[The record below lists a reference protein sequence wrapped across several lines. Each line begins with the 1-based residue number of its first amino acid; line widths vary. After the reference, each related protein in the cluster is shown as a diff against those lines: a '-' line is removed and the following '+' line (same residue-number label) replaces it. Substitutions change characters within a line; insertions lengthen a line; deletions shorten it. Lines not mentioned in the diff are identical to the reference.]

1 MIRPITDVH
10 VTVVPGAWAIP
21 PEARPRIDAYWA
33 KVLAENPRLWNGR
46 VLAAVAPVREGGLT
60 VVDGVLTGTA
70 QEGAFADYLAWR
82 DWGFPE
88 FGIRN
93 LFGSAL
99 ILSSDG
105 ALIYGLMGRHT
116 ANAGKIYPPGGNL
129 EPGDVTADGRVN
141 LVGSIEKELA
151 EETGLGAA
159 EATVAG
165 MLVAFD
171 GPRVSVGRIFRFAEP
186 ADALVER
193 ITAHSARETEPE
205 LDGLVVVRAASEL
218 TDASPGYAHLHAR
231 HVLGG

>member
-1 MIRPITDVH
+1 MIHPITDVH

-33 KVLAENPRLWNGR
+33 EVLAANPRLWNGR
-46 VLAAVAPVREGGLT
+46 VLAAVAPTRDGGLT
-60 VVDGVLTGTA
+60 VAGGVLTGAA

-99 ILSSDG
+99 VLSSDG
-105 ALIYGLMGRHT
+105 ALIYGLMGQHT
-116 ANAGKIYPPGGNL
+116 ANAGRIYPPGGNL
-129 EPGDVTADGRVN
+129 EPGDVGADGRVN

-151 EETGLGAA
+151 EETGLDAA

-171 GPRVSVGRIFRFAEP
+171 GARVSVGRIFRFADTAET
-186 ADALVER
+186 LVRRME
-193 ITAHSARETEPE
+193 AHAAQEAEPE
-205 LDGLVVVRAASEL
+205 LGGLVVVRAASDL
-218 TDASPGYAHLHAR
+218 TDATPGYAHLHAR
-231 HVLGG
+231 YLLGG

>member
-1 MIRPITDVH
+1 MIHPITDVH
-10 VTVVPGAWAIP
+10 VTVVPGPWAIP

-33 KVLAENPRLWNGR
+33 EVLAGNPRLWNGR
-46 VLAAVAPVREGGLT
+46 VLAAVAPAREGGLT

-99 ILSSDG
+99 VLSSDG

-116 ANAGKIYPPGGNL
+116 ANAGRIYPPGGNL

-151 EETGLGAA
+151 EETGLKAA

-171 GPRVSVGRIFRFAEP
+171 GPRVSVGRIFRFAET

-193 ITAHSARETEPE
+193 ISAHSAEEAEPE

-218 TDASPGYAHLHAR
+218 TDATPGYAHLHAR
-231 HVLGG
+231 YVLGG